1 MRLDAAVAAQLKTT
15 RAHAKQL
22 IIDGNVSVGDE
33 VRTKPSS
40 SVENDIK
47 INIINIKA
55 ARPIVEL
62 ETVYDDPDIKV
73 VIKPAGMLVHPTSAH
88 QEEGTVV
95 DAILSETTDDD
106 PVRPG
111 IVHRLDRNTS
121 GLIVLAKT
129 KAAKEYM
136 QKQFQDRNI
145 QKTYIALVI
154 GHLDQNEALIRVPL
168 ARSKTHPL
176 KRIADPQGKP
186 AETAYV
192 VLDRIGN
199 YDLVE
204 AKPTT
209 GRTHQLRAHFAHLG
223 HPIVGDKLYGA
234 DSFLNLGRY
243 FLHAAR
249 LKFVAPNNT
258 TVDVEAPLPKE
269 LEDLLQKIRRQL
281 R

>member
-22 IIDGNVSVGDE
+22 ILDGKVKISGE
-33 VRTKPSS
+33 VKTKPSA
-40 SVENDIK
+40 SVENDIFLD
-47 INIINIKA
+47 IINEKG
-55 ARPIVEL
+55 ARPQVDL
-62 ETVYDDPDIKV
+62 ETVYDDPDIRV

-95 DAILSETTDDD
+95 DAILAETTDDD

-121 GLIVLAKT
+121 GLIVLAKS

-154 GHLDQNEALIRVPL
+154 GHLDQDEAIIKVPL
-168 ARSKTHPL
+168 GRSKTHPL
-176 KRIADPQGKP
+176 KRIADPEGKD
-186 AETAYV
+186 AITAYKV
-192 VLDRIGN
+192 IDRIGN

-204 AKPTT
+204 AKPST

-243 FLHAAR
+243 FLHAAK
-249 LKFVAPNNT
+249 LSFVAPNNT
-258 TVDVEAPLPKE
+258 KVKVEAPLPKE
-269 LEDLLQKIRRQL
+269 LEALLQKIRSQVR
-281 R
+281 

>member
-22 IIDGNVSVGDE
+22 ILAGNVSIDGD
-33 VRTKPSS
+33 VKTKPSA
-40 SVENDIK
+40 SVENDIFLD
-47 INIINIKA
+47 IINEKG
-55 ARPIVEL
+55 ARPQVDL

-95 DAILSETTDDD
+95 DAILADTTDDD

-121 GLIVLAKT
+121 GLIVLAKS

-136 QKQFQDRNI
+136 QKQFQDRKI
-145 QKTYIALVI
+145 HKTYLALVI
-154 GHLDQNEALIRVPL
+154 GHLDQDEAIIKVPL
-168 ARSKTHPL
+168 GRSKTHPL
-176 KRIADPQGKP
+176 KRIADPDGKD
-186 AETAYV
+186 AITAYKV
-192 VLDRIGN
+192 IDRIGN

-204 AKPTT
+204 AKPST

-243 FLHAAR
+243 FLHAAQ
-249 LKFVAPNNT
+249 LEFVSPNNT
-258 TVDVEAPLPKE
+258 KVKVEAPLPKE
-269 LEDLLQKIRRQL
+269 LEALLQKIRSQVQ
-281 R
+281 

>member
-22 IIDGNVSVGDE
+22 ILDRNVSLGGE
-33 VRTKPSS
+33 VLTKPSRDVS
-40 SVENDIK
+40 GDISLD
-47 INIINIKA
+47 IQHA
-55 ARPIVEL
+55 ETERTHVQL

-73 VIKPAGMLVHPTSAH
+73 VIKPAGMLVHPTSSHHA
-88 QEEGTVV
+88 EATVV
-95 DAILSETTDDD
+95 DAILDETTDDD
-106 PVRPG
+106 AVRPG

-121 GLIVLAKT
+121 GLIVLAKS
-129 KAAKEYM
+129 KAAKDYM
-136 QKQFQDRNI
+136 QKQFSDRKVK
-145 QKTYIALVI
+145 KTYIALVI
-154 GHLDQNEALIRVPL
+154 GHLDQDQAIIRVPL

-176 KRIADPQGKP
+176 KRVADPKGKT
-186 AETAYV
+186 AETTYK
-192 VLDRIGN
+192 VLERIGN

-243 FLHAAR
+243 FLHAAK
-249 LKFVAPNNT
+249 LTFVAPNNT
-258 TVDVEAPLPKE
+258 KVDVEAALPSE
-269 LEDLLQKIRRQL
+269 LEALLQKIRSRV
-281 R
+281 

>member
-15 RAHAKQL
+15 RAHAKKL
-22 IIDGNVSVGDE
+22 IQDEQVRLDGIILA
-33 VRTKPSS
+33 KPSQN
-40 SVENDIK
+40 VGENVQLDVL
-47 INIINIKA
+47 A
-55 ARPIVEL
+55 QDTTRPVVNL
-62 ETVYDDPDIKV
+62 TTVYDDPDIRV
-73 VIKPAGMLVHPTSAH
+73 VIKPAGMLVHPTSSHHSEA
-88 QEEGTVV
+88 TVV

-129 KAAKEYM
+129 KSAKEYM
-136 QKQFQDRNI
+136 QKLFSTRKI

-154 GHLDQNEALIRVPL
+154 GHLDEDEAIIKVPL
-168 ARSKTHPL
+168 GRSKTHPL
-176 KRIADPQGKP
+176 KRIADPDGKA
-186 AETAYV
+186 AETAYT
-192 VLDRIGN
+192 VLDSVGN

-243 FLHAAR
+243 FLHAAQ
-249 LKFVAPNNT
+249 LEFIAPNNT
-258 TVDVEAPLPKE
+258 KVNVEAPLPKE
-269 LEDLLQKIRRQL
+269 LEDLLQKIRR
-281 R
+281 RV